1 VRELGFELVGP
12 VDAHPGALL
21 RAALGEDQL
30 AAVLEAEP
38 ERGRLGPFRPGLEEA
53 NPTGAHQVDVQDEL
67 AVVRGEEEVLAT
79 PPSAREVPT
88 VERRERRVERLQRRD
103 VGRPGLGDRRAAHR
117 LVERQPSRLHLGKL
131 GNDSS
136 SWTRSM

>member
-1 VRELGFELVGP
+1 VRELGLQLVWP
-12 VDAHPGALL
+12 IDADARPLL

-38 ERGRLGPFRPGLEEA
+38 ERRRLRPLRPGLEEA
-53 NPTGAHQVDVQDEL
+53 DATGAHQVDVQDEL

-79 PPSAREVPT
+79 PPSSREAPT
-88 VERRERRVERLQRRD
+88 VERRERRVERLQRGD